1 MGASSEKL
9 IEVHNCMQSTYLIST
24 FDIPLLTLKMP
35 ILIGRFLSFLG
46 YLLVP
51 RHLQHPDPHASEG
64 MNASWAYPEWCKC
77 RMWRYPLQ
85 FWQNK
90 LAFQQQFWKMG
101 FSPFWIFLRRASMVS
116 WWFRLGRGRIYPLG
130 CCCIFQ
136 RTWPQKSVWLPRIQQ
151 NNTYPI
157 WKSHWIFW
165 NTPHVFRT
173 SLKSTSLCQVQHSTK
188 ILYEWLFVLLD
199 PTPANLASF
208 LPSQQHPERQAPKH
222 TTFHWYIQKH
232 NKKNTS
238 YTLQARLFKC

>member
-1 MGASSEKL
+1 
-9 IEVHNCMQSTYLIST
+9 
-24 FDIPLLTLKMP
+24 
-35 ILIGRFLSFLG
+35 
-46 YLLVP
+46 
-51 RHLQHPDPHASEG
+51 
-64 MNASWAYPEWCKC
+64 
-77 RMWRYPLQ
+77 
-85 FWQNK
+85 
-90 LAFQQQFWKMG
+90 
-101 FSPFWIFLRRASMVS
+101 MVS

-232 NKKNTS
+232 NKKTLLTPFKSLGFKYSNTVKS
-238 YTLQARLFKC
+238 SWKLAGPMPLGGASLHPRSEHCTPRPLPDP